1 MCIYL
6 CMYVYIYGCMYLFMY
21 VCMYVYIYG
30 CMYLFM
36 YLCVYICIMYVYTC
50 LHVCKLV
57 LQIPSWQLQLR
68 SANQEIPLNLCKPTV
83 RYRVH
88 NSRLLVPIMNDINL
102 YHIYPSPIFQLCLI
116 SFYHLPVTFIVFSYP
131 TFPHHNPICTPPF
144 PQPCQMFRP
153 LILFNLP
160 QQ

>member
-1 MCIYL
+1 MCVYL
-6 CMYVYIYGCMYLFMY
+6 CMYVR
-21 VCMYVYIYG
+21 MYVY
-30 CMYLFM
+30 MNLFFS
-36 YLCVYICIMYVYTC
+36 IFK
-50 LHVCKLV
+50 H
-57 LQIPSWQLQLR
+57 QIPSWQPQLH
-68 SANQEIPLNLCKPTV
+68 SANQQISLNLCKPTV

-102 YHIYPSPIFQLCLI
+102 YHIYPSPNFQLCLI

-131 TFPHHNPICTPPF
+131 TSPHHNPICTFPL
-144 PQPCQMFRP
+144 PQPCQMSRP